1 MTTFKSARPIIAGMA
16 MGIVLYI
23 VIDLL
28 SIALVPELDPVWGL
42 IMRVVILLV
51 ALIVIFLMMGRR
63 LSKNPRA

>member
-1 MTTFKSARPIIAGMA
+1 MTTFKSTRPIIAGMA

-28 SIALVPELDPVWGL
+28 FIALAPELDPVWGL

-51 ALIVIFLMMGRR
+51 ALIVIFLMMRR
-63 LSKNPRA
+63 HLSKSTRV

>member
-1 MTTFKSARPIIAGMA
+1 

-42 IMRVVILLV
+42 IMRVAILLV

-63 LSKNPRA
+63 LSKNSRA